1 MVWKSNRY
9 VFFEMF
15 STSCNFAISKKSST
29 FALVFEKGIN
39 FFCLNGWKY
48 ERIMTKELQQ
58 QWAQCLTILADN
70 LTDSAY
76 RIWFAPIVPLQFE
89 NGTLVLQVKS
99 QFVAEY
105 IEENY
110 LQILS
115 STIIRVFGQGTHLE
129 YRVLID
135 AASGAATQLP
145 SAGAQAQAKPII
157 NNMPRQRDYFESQLN
172 TLYTFDSFVAGEP
185 NKLARTAGVAI
196 ASQPGYTAFNP
207 LFVYGG
213 SGVGKTHLANA
224 IGNQVKVQNPEARVL
239 YVSANTFKLQYQD
252 AAKNNKIPDF
262 LNFYQ
267 SVDVLIVDDIQYFA
281 GLKGTQDTFFHIFNY
296 LQQSRKQLILTSDR
310 PPIELKDIEERLLTR
325 FKWGLSAEI
334 KNPDYQ
340 LRKNILLS
348 KMRRDGI
355 VLSDEVVDYIAT
367 NVRNSVR
374 DLEGILASLLAHS
387 TLTDREI
394 DIRLA
399 EEVISHIVAIQPKKI
414 TVGDVIGAVAEHYS
428 LPEKALLSANRSKEI
443 ANARHIAIYLTKEL
457 TDSSLTEIG
466 FKMGRRT
473 HATVLHS
480 IAIIKDRLEFDPV
493 MRQTISQL
501 ESALRH

>member
-1 MVWKSNRY
+1 
-9 VFFEMF
+9 
-15 STSCNFAISKKSST
+15 
-29 FALVFEKGIN
+29 
-39 FFCLNGWKY
+39 
-48 ERIMTKELQQ
+48 MTQTIQQ
-58 QWAQCLTILADN
+58 QWAQCQTILADN
-70 LTDSAY
+70 LTASAY
-76 RIWFAPIVPLQFE
+76 QTWFAPIVPLQFAE
-89 NGTLVLQVKS
+89 GVLVLQVKS

-110 LQILS
+110 IPLLS
-115 STIIRVFGQGTHLE
+115 SAIIRVFGQGTRLE

-135 AASGAATQLP
+135 STSGAGTMLP
-145 SAGAQAQAKPII
+145 SAGPTADSRQLNAGAQT
-157 NNMPRQRDYFESQLN
+157 PRANFDSQLN

-185 NKLARTAGVAI
+185 NKLARTAGIAI
-196 ASQPGYTAFNP
+196 AKQPGATAFNP
-207 LFVYGG
+207 LFIYGG

-224 IGNQVKVQNPEARVL
+224 IGNQVKVLNTHMRVL

-252 AAKNNKIPDF
+252 AAKTNRIPDF

-310 PPIELKDIEERLLTR
+310 PPIELKDIEQRLLTR
-325 FKWGLSAEI
+325 FKWGLAAEI
-334 KNPDYQ
+334 MRPDYQ

-355 VLSDEVVDYIAT
+355 ALDDEIVDFIAR
-367 NVRNSVR
+367 NVMDSVR
-374 DLEGILASLLAHS
+374 DLEGVLASLLAHS

-394 DIRLA
+394 DLELA
-399 EEVISHIVAIQPKKI
+399 EKVVSHIVAIQPHKT
-414 TVGDVIGAVAEHYS
+414 TVGEVIKAVAEHYN
-428 LPEKALLSANRSKEI
+428 LPEKALTSQDRSKAI
-443 ANARHIAIYLTKEL
+443 VQARHVALYLSKKL
-457 TDSSLTEIG
+457 TSSSLTEIG

-480 IAIIKDRLEFDPV
+480 ISLINEQIEFDPV
-493 MRQTISQL
+493 LRQHLSQIQSVL
-501 ESALRH
+501 HT

>member
-1 MVWKSNRY
+1 MHSISVRDQD
-9 VFFEMF
+9 
-15 STSCNFAISKKSST
+15 FANNYSPK
-29 FALVFEKGIN
+29 N
-39 FFCLNGWKY
+39 
-48 ERIMTKELQQ
+48 MTETLQH
-58 QWAQCLTILADN
+58 QWGQCQAILADN
-70 LTDSAY
+70 LTGSAY
-76 RIWFAPIVPLQFE
+76 QTWFAPIVPLQFE
-89 NGTLVLQVKS
+89 NGILVLQVKS

-110 LQILS
+110 ISLLS
-115 STIIRVFGQGTHLE
+115 ATIIRVFGQGTHLE

-135 AASGAATQLP
+135 SVSGAGTMLP
-145 SAGAQAQAKPII
+145 SSGARTQTNPII
-157 NNMPRQRDYFESQLN
+157 NNMPSRPDNFDSQLN
-172 TLYTFDSFVAGEP
+172 VFYTFDSFVAGEP

-196 ASQPGYTAFNP
+196 AKQPGYTAFNP
-207 LFVYGG
+207 LFIYGG

-224 IGNQVKVQNPEARVL
+224 IGNQVKLLNPQARVL

-252 AAKNNKIPDF
+252 AAVNNRIPDF

-334 KNPDYQ
+334 KHPDYQ

-355 VLSDEVVDYIAT
+355 TLSDEVVDFIAT

-394 DIRLA
+394 DLALA
-399 EEVISHIVAIQPKKI
+399 EQVVSHIVAIQPRKI
-414 TVGDVIGAVAEHYS
+414 AVGDVIGAVAEHYG
-428 LPEKALLSANRSKEI
+428 LPEKAILSQNRSREI
-443 ANARHIAIYLTKEL
+443 TRARHVAIYLTKEL
-457 TDSSLTEIG
+457 TDCSLTEIG

-480 IAIIKDRLEFDPV
+480 LSIMRDQLEYDPV
-493 MRQTISQL
+493 LRQAVAQIQSQL
-501 ESALRH
+501 NA

>member
-1 MVWKSNRY
+1 
-9 VFFEMF
+9 
-15 STSCNFAISKKSST
+15 
-29 FALVFEKGIN
+29 
-39 FFCLNGWKY
+39 
-48 ERIMTKELQQ
+48 MTKELQQ
-58 QWAQCLTILADN
+58 QWAQCLAILADN

-115 STIIRVFGQGTHLE
+115 STILRVFGQGTHLE

-172 TLYTFDSFVAGEP
+172 TFYTFDSFVAGEP

-224 IGNQVKVQNPEARVL
+224 IGNQVKVYNPEARVL

-252 AAKNNKIPDF
+252 AAKNNRIPDF

-414 TVGDVIGAVAEHYS
+414 TVGDVLGAVAEHYN
-428 LPEKALLSANRSKEI
+428 LPEKAILSANRSKEI

-480 IAIIKDRLEFDPV
+480 IALVKDRLEFDPV
-493 MRQTISQL
+493 LRQAISQL

>member
-1 MVWKSNRY
+1 
-9 VFFEMF
+9 
-15 STSCNFAISKKSST
+15 
-29 FALVFEKGIN
+29 
-39 FFCLNGWKY
+39 
-48 ERIMTKELQQ
+48 MTKELQQ

-355 VLSDEVVDYIAT
+355 VLSDGVVDYIAT

>member
-1 MVWKSNRY
+1 
-9 VFFEMF
+9 
-15 STSCNFAISKKSST
+15 
-29 FALVFEKGIN
+29 
-39 FFCLNGWKY
+39 
-48 ERIMTKELQQ
+48 MTNELQQ
-58 QWAQCLTILADN
+58 KWSKCQAILADN

-76 RIWFAPIVPLQFE
+76 RIWFAPIIPLQFE

-115 STIIRVFGQGTHLE
+115 ATIIRVFGAGTHLE

-135 AASGAATQLP
+135 ATSGAATQLP
-145 SAGAQAQAKPII
+145 SAGSHTHANHII
-157 NNMPRQRDYFESQLN
+157 NNMPRQRDNFDSQLN
-172 TLYTFDSFVAGEP
+172 TFYTFDSFIAGEP

-196 ASQPGYTAFNP
+196 ANQPGYTAFNP

-224 IGNQVKVQNPEARVL
+224 IGNQVKVLNPDSRVL

-252 AAKNNKIPDF
+252 AAKNNHIPDF

-296 LQQSRKQLILTSDR
+296 LQQSRKQLIFTCDR
-310 PPIELKDIEERLLTR
+310 PPVELKDIEARRLTR
-325 FKWGLSAEI
+325 FQFGLTAEI
-334 KNPDYQ
+334 KKPDYQ
-340 LRKNILLS
+340 LRKDILLS

-355 VLSDEVVDYIAT
+355 VLSEDVVDFIAS

-387 TLTDREI
+387 TLTDKEI
-394 DIRLA
+394 DVRLA

-414 TVGDVIGAVAEHYS
+414 TPGDVIGAVSEHFG
-428 LPEKALLSANRSKEI
+428 LPEKAILSANRSREI
-443 ANARHIAIYLTKEL
+443 AQARHLAIYLTKEL
-457 TDSSLTEIG
+457 TDCSLTEIG

-480 IAIIKDRLEFDPV
+480 ITMIKDQLEFDPAL
-493 MRQTISQL
+493 RQTVSKL
-501 ESALRH
+501 ESELRH